1 MRRTADGIIAIVA
14 LIVLA
19 IWVFVAL
26 PLIYEPAGTA
36 GFWGWLS
43 KDASGFF
50 TFLLLI
56 VAVGQLVLFWYQLR
70 LIRVSLDEAKV
81 AALAAKDSA
90 NAAIRQAAVAEASF
104 SAIERPYIYIFGA
117 KGLECDFDQEEPYD
131 FLKYSIANY
140 GKTPASIEVC
150 NLAIGVGTV
159 PPPLAT
165 VSVWHSL
172 SISPIL
178 TPNEQRNDL
187 SEIVPDTIKTN
198 QYADEHTPPGSFT
211 VPILEQGTDFFFWI
225 QIKYD
230 GPFSKGH
237 ETSACWRWDRS
248 NDRLTLHGG
257 EAFNYTR

>member
-1 MRRTADGIIAIVA
+1 LVPIA
-14 LIVLA
+14 
-19 IWVFVAL
+19 
-26 PLIYEPAGTA
+26 
-36 GFWGWLS
+36 
-43 KDASGFF
+43 
-50 TFLLLI
+50 
-56 VAVGQLVLFWYQLR
+56 

-131 FLKYSIANY
+131 FLKYSVANY
-140 GKTPASIEVC
+140 GKTPASIEAC
-150 NLAIGVGTV
+150 NIAIGVGTI
-159 PPPLAT
+159 PPPLAA
-165 VSVWHSL
+165 VSVWHNL

-178 TPNEQRNDL
+178 TPNERRNDL
-187 SEIVPDTIKTN
+187 SETVPDTIQTN

-211 VPILEQGTDFFFWI
+211 VPIFEQGTDFFFWV

-237 ETSACWRWDRS
+237 ETSACWRWDRL

-257 EAFNYTR
+257 EEFNYTR